1 MAFIVW
7 PLWIVWTGLWLVDC
21 KNVENCSALLSAMLP
36 EKEAGCRFSTT
47 CQDYILPHV
56 HGIVFTRDQFV
67 AVAGQCS
74 AEIIHYGLSLSR
86 KSVVGFTDRPDM
98 TIDVYRGRKT
108 TIEQEISAQE
118 H

>member
-1 MAFIVW
+1 M
-7 PLWIVWTGLWLVDC
+7 WTGLWLVDC
-21 KNVENCSALLSAMLP
+21 KNVENCSSLLSAMLP

-56 HGIVFTRDQFV
+56 QGTCIVFTRDQFV

-74 AEIIHYGLSLSR
+74 AEMIHYGLSLSR

-98 TIDVYRGRKT
+98 TFDINRGHKT
-108 TIEQEISAQE
+108 TIQQEISAQE
-118 H
+118 L